1 MNMTAH
7 QDSTTIRLLTEWK
20 AKKGLDTDYKAAKAL
35 HITQA
40 TISGWRKDKSHARP
54 SLAAKMAEDLGMD
67 VVSVLAAIEADR
79 AYNSADKYVWQKFG
93 RGAFVALV
101 MGLSLGASP
110 ARAYQP
116 AYQGSQNFPL
126 CEVWCDGIPS
136 WRSAPAWLRAKL
148 PLYFGGSPPRPRYA
162 PGLRPG
168 TGQ

>member
-7 QDSTTIRLLTEWK
+7 QDSTTVRLLTEWK

-110 ARAYQP
+110 ARAYQQASP
-116 AYQGSQNFPL
+116 TAPL
-126 CEVWCDGIPS
+126 NWDVSDHY
-136 WRSAPAWLRAKL
+136 AK
-148 PLYFGGSPPRPRYA
+148 
-162 PGLRPG
+162 
-168 TGQ
+168 